1 MKYTVAQEK
10 LMKAFLDVPGMKA
23 PGVTRSIPKEVH
35 WPKQFDGWASEVIA
49 ANLDIWPDEAKLKLL
64 LLGWDFPITGS
75 LEKLIKKMVHE
86 WWEENHGK

>member
-49 ANLDIWPDEAKLKLL
+49 A
-64 LLGWDFPITGS
+64 
-75 LEKLIKKMVHE
+75 
-86 WWEENHGK
+86 